1 MKRTI
6 LEKYFDQNLDLPVQF
21 YNLMAF
27 LGMISGLATSL
38 LAILLKSGA
47 IIFAFDFAIA
57 ALSYFMLR
65 VAEKTKHY
73 RLCTWV
79 LVVLIFMIAFPV
91 LFFSCGGHKSG
102 TSAFFI
108 LAMFFAALMLEKKQR
123 IVALSLEFAIYSAC
137 CLLSYYRPELLG
149 VLSSDFVYALHSILN
164 FASCGAVLL
173 FGVLLRNRMIDA
185 RQWRIK
191 ELNLELEAKNEE
203 LLRCDQQKSELL
215 NIVSHEINGPLAIIS
230 ASSGDTLDLCAES
243 LPCIDEI
250 RQNQAIIEKRVRQI
264 DNILMDLTDA
274 AAIENGRLS
283 LSCQSVHM
291 DELLNDICTAQFH
304 KLDTNNNTVAQNLQ
318 PSLPCVWAD
327 PQRIEQVMI
336 NLLANA
342 AKHTNG
348 GTITVSL
355 KKNGDAQIVGVQ
367 DTGEGMD
374 ENMAQLAFEHYAS
387 TKADAWRHG
396 IGLYICR
403 QIVTA
408 HGGEIWLES
417 ERGRGTA
424 IFFSLSEGRG
434 T

>member
-1 MKRTI
+1 MKKMI
-6 LEKYFDQNLDLPVQF
+6 LERYFDQNLDLPVQF

-27 LGMISGLATSL
+27 LGIISGLAVSV
-38 LAILLKSGA
+38 LAIFLKSG
-47 IIFAFDFAIA
+47 IVIFAFDFAIA
-57 ALSYFMLR
+57 AISYVMLR
-65 VAEKTKHY
+65 VAEKSRRY
-73 RLCTWV
+73 LLCTWV
-79 LVVLIFMIAFPV
+79 LVVLVFMIAFPV
-91 LFFSCGGHKSG
+91 LFFTCGGHKSG

-123 IVALSLEFAIYSAC
+123 IVALCLEFAIYSVC
-137 CLLSYYRPELLG
+137 CLLTYYRPEMLT
-149 VLSSDFVYALHSILN
+149 VLPSDFVYAVHSILN
-164 FASCGAVLL
+164 FASCGTVLL
-173 FGVLLRNRMIDA
+173 FGVLLRNRMIDT
-185 RQWRIK
+185 RQLRIK

-203 LLRCDQQKSELL
+203 LLRYDQQKSELL

-243 LPCIDEI
+243 LPCISEI

-283 LSCQSVHM
+283 LSCQSVQM
-291 DELLNDICTAQFH
+291 GELLADICTAQFH
-304 KLDTNNNTVAQNLQ
+304 KLDTNNNTVAQKLQ
-318 PSLPCVWAD
+318 QALPCVWAD

-342 AKHTNG
+342 ARHTNG
-348 GTITVSL
+348 GIITVSL
-355 KKNGDAQIVGVQ
+355 KKSGDAQIVGVE

-403 QIVTA
+403 QIVSA

-424 IFFSLSEGRG
+424 IFFSLPEEEK